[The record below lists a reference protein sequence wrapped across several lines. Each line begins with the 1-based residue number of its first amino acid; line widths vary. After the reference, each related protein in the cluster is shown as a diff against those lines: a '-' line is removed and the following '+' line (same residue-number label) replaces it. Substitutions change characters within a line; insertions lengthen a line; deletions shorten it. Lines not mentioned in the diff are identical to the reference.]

1 MYGYLSSI
9 PDGNHFCYLLEK
21 AADTLKFM
29 FCVKDL
35 YENAAELSVWID
47 ENLE

>member
-1 MYGYLSSI
+1 MYVYLSSTS
-9 PDGNHFCYLLEK
+9 DRNHFRYLLEK

-35 YENAAELSVWID
+35 YGDAAELSIWID